1 MANKRIELEQYKYYI
16 DLLVE
21 DPARKKAR
29 RGVAT
34 LLIAAMVMSLAFFVL
49 GFLSNDT
56 AGSLTDIMQK
66 PPAKAPAGDTQVP
79 QQQLP
84 EGIPQIPQQ
93 QLPEGIP
100 PIPQQQLPEGIPP
113 IPSETEQ
120 PQVPVSPSPGS
131 RLPATDAIAM
141 PFDAPDGALL
151 ARAQAA
157 PGQETTPTVDIP
169 AVDESAPDSTAPGSS
184 APTSSAPKKTG
195 PGTTTRGAASLSKLA
210 TSAGGRGFEIYLLAV
225 FFVLMIALY
234 VALRRVRLEAKAK

>member
-21 DPARKKAR
+21 EPARKKAR

-34 LLIAAMVMSLAFFVL
+34 VLIAAMVMSLAFFVL

-79 QQQLP
+79 GQQQVP
-84 EGIPQIPQQ
+84 EGIPQM
-93 QLPEGIP
+93 
-100 PIPQQQLPEGIPP
+100 PQQQLPEGIPP
-113 IPSETEQ
+113 IPSDTEQ
-120 PQVPVSPSPGS
+120 PQVPISPSPGS
-131 RLPATDAIAM
+131 RLPAGDAMAS
-141 PFDAPDGALL
+141 PFEAPDGALL

-169 AVDESAPDSTAPGSS
+169 AVDESAPGSTTPGSS
-184 APTSSAPKKTG
+184 APTSSAPGKTG

-225 FFVLMIALY
+225 FVVLMIVLY

>member
-21 DPARKKAR
+21 EPARKKAR

-84 EGIPQIPQQ
+84 EGMPQV
-93 QLPEGIP
+93 
-100 PIPQQQLPEGIPP
+100 PQQQLPEGIPP
-113 IPSETEQ
+113 IPSDTEQ

-131 RLPATDAIAM
+131 RLPASDAIAT

-151 ARAQAA
+151 ARAQAV

-169 AVDESAPDSTAPGSS
+169 AVDESAPGSS
-184 APTSSAPKKTG
+184 APSSSAPKKTG
-195 PGTTTRGAASLSKLA
+195 PGTTTKGAASLSKLA

-225 FFVLMIALY
+225 FVVLMIVLY